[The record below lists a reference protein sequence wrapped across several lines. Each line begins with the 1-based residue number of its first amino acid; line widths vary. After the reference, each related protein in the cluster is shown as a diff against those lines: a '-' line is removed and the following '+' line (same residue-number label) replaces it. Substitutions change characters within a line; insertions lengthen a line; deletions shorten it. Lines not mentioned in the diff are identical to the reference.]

1 MTPDQDASPPPVAP
15 NDPIPVSDGCE
26 RYLRHKEGHV
36 ADGTV
41 ETYYWS
47 LKPFRE
53 WCDEVGVDTLDEL
66 TGRHMDAYEDWQ
78 QQQVAQ
84 TTVKN
89 RMKDLRNAVR
99 YWENI
104 EAVDDGLAEK
114 TPVRYPDKSEEVSDE
129 TLFWD
134 EAYPLLRWY
143 GREGHAGSKFHALL
157 ELAWNTAARASGLRA
172 LDLRDFYPDEGVV
185 WFRSRPDMGT
195 RLKNGTHS
203 ERVVSISPRVVAAL
217 ETYIAHY
224 RKDVR
229 DDYGREPL
237 LTSQQGRPSG
247 GTIRQWCYKLTRPCM
262 YGDCPHNRNPE
273 TCEAMERQHESKCPS
288 SKSSHPI
295 RKGSISWH
303 LSNHVPIS
311 VVESRCDASRE
322 VIERHYDMRSPVDRA
337 LDRRNSVL
345 PNLSYT

>member
-1 MTPDQDASPPPVAP
+1 MTSLQGSPPPVDP
-15 NDPIPVSDGCE
+15 NEPIPVSDGCE
-26 RYLRHKEGHV
+26 RFLRHKEGHV
-36 ADGTV
+36 AEGTV

-53 WCDEVGVDTLDEL
+53 WCEEIDVETLDEL

-78 QQQVAQ
+78 QQQVAK

-99 YWENI
+99 YWEQI
-104 EAVDDGLAEK
+104 GAVEEGLAEK
-114 TPVRYPDKSEEVSDE
+114 TPVRYPDKAEEVRDE
-129 TLFWD
+129 TLFYED
-134 EAYPLLRWY
+134 AVPLLGWY
-143 GREGHAGSKFHALL
+143 ASGSRAGSRHHALL
-157 ELAWNTAARASGLRA
+157 ELAWNTAARASGIRA

-185 WFRSRPDMGT
+185 WFRSRPDMDT
-195 RLKNGTHS
+195 RLKNGIHS

-217 ETYIAHY
+217 ETYI
-224 RKDVR
+224 RENRNSVR

-237 LTSQQGRPSG
+237 LTSTQGRPAA
-247 GTIRQWCYKLTRPCM
+247 GTLRQWTYKLTRPCM
-262 YGDCPHNRNPE
+262 YGHCPHNRDPE
-273 TCEAMERQHESKCPS
+273 NCEATTRQHESKCPS
-288 SKSSHPI
+288 SKSTHPI

-322 VIERHYDMRSPVDRA
+322 VIERHYDMRSPKDRA
-337 LDRRNSVL
+337 MDRRTSVL
-345 PNLSYT
+345 PNLSYE